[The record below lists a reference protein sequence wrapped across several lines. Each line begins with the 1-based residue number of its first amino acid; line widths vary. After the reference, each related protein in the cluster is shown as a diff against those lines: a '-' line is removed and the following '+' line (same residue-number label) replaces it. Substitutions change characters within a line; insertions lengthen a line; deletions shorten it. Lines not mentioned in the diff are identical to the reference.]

1 MFGTAADRLAAALAA
16 YERNFAARIKDL
28 TNVDAESARA
38 IVREANTI
46 VRESGLGTAL
56 APTLIEHVKHWPTW
70 CKRDDFQDWVG
81 FPATSIYA
89 TAEKRDKEEVLGV
102 LFTYNHERYWI
113 RFSDEG
119 TTWLP
124 DGTADHGG
132 KVDFLWNGD
141 AVLGVSVFL
150 ESGEFGRWCWRDVH
164 IFKVGEWAKDLLE
177 IAAHIK
183 KDEGSAIRRRSE
195 HDAIER
201 AKSIRLR

>member
-1 MFGTAADRLAAALAA
+1 MMFGTAAKRLAAALAA
-16 YERNFAARIKDL
+16 YERDFASRIKDL

-38 IVREANTI
+38 IVREASTI

-81 FPATSIYA
+81 FPATGIYA
-89 TAEKRDKEEVLGV
+89 TAEKRDKEEVLGA
-102 LFTYNHERYWI
+102 LFTYNNERYGI
-113 RFSDEG
+113 RFADEG

-124 DGTADHGG
+124 DGT
-132 KVDFLWNGD
+132 DFLWNGD

-150 ESGEFGRWCWRDVH
+150 ESGEFGKWCWRDVH
-164 IFKVGEWAKDLLE
+164 VFKVGEWAKDLLE

-183 KDEGSAIRRRSE
+183 KDEGSAIRWRSE

-201 AKSIRLR
+201 AKNIRLR

>member
-16 YERNFAARIKDL
+16 YERDFAARIKDL

-102 LFTYNHERYWI
+102 LFTYNHERYGI

-124 DGTADHGG
+124 DGT
-132 KVDFLWNGD
+132 DFLWNGD

-150 ESGEFGRWCWRDVH
+150 ESGEFGKWCWRDVH
-164 IFKVGEWAKDLLE
+164 IFKVGEWAKGLLE